1 MKLDQ
6 FTSVSVV
13 SSCASLADLKQNMQ
27 FHAYTIGTGF
37 ESHVSM
43 GNGLVTMYARCRSI
57 EDSKRVFEKM
67 VVQDVISWTAIIT
80 GYAKY
85 GDIDHAR
92 HLFDSMSERNLIS

>member
-1 MKLDQ
+1 MNPDQ

-43 GNGLVTMYARCRSI
+43 GNSLVTMYAICGSI
-57 EDSKRVFEKM
+57 EDAKCVFDKM
-67 VVQDVISWTAIIT
+67 VVQDVISWTTIII

-92 HLFDSMSERNLIS
+92 HLFDSMSK